1 MDQPGRELPIGAWPA
16 GLTRVPYWVYR
27 DAEVARS
34 EQARIFEGPSW
45 HFLCLE
51 IDVPETGDYRSTM
64 MGAMPVVVARAED
77 GEIVAFENR
86 CAHRGALI
94 CLDDGGRVK
103 DFQCVYHSWRY
114 DLRGNLTSVAFR
126 RGVNGQGGMPDDFE
140 MAAHGP
146 RKLRTATLCGLVFG
160 TLAPDGPDIEAYI
173 GPEVLVRLRRVL
185 HKKPE
190 VIGRFTQQLP
200 CNWKLY
206 MENVRDT
213 YHASLLHTFFT
224 TFRITRL
231 SQGGGV
237 MVGENG
243 VAHASTTLAA
253 ETGAATTGAATTGAA
268 ASGADDSYAGMRA
281 DNQGFQ
287 LRDPSFLHAV
297 AEFNDNI
304 NLQILSVF
312 PGFIL
317 QQIHNALAVRQIVPR
332 GVDSMDLHWTYLG
345 FADDPPELRAM
356 RLKQANLAGPAGFV
370 SMEDGAV
377 GGFVQRGIQAADR
390 QSSVVEMGGATT
402 EGGATRATEASVR
415 GFWKAWRAQMGV

>member
-1 MDQPGRELPIGAWPA
+1 MDQSPHDPPLGSWPL
-16 GLTRVPYWVYR
+16 GLTRVPFWVYR
-27 DAEVARS
+27 DADAARD
-34 EQARIFEGPSW
+34 EQTRIFEGPSW
-45 HFLCLE
+45 HFLCLD
-51 IDVPETGDYRSTM
+51 IDVPETGDYRTTA
-64 MGAMPVVVARAED
+64 MGAMPVVVVRTET

-86 CAHRGALI
+86 CAHRGSLI
-94 CLDDGGRVK
+94 CLDDSGSVK
-103 DFQCVYHSWRY
+103 DFQCVYHAWRY

-126 RGVNGQGGMPDDFE
+126 RGVNGQGGMPDDFR
-140 MAAHGP
+140 MDAHGP
-146 RKLRTATLCGLVFG
+146 RKLRTAVLCGLVFG
-160 TLAPDGPDIEAYI
+160 TLATDGPDLESTI
-173 GPEVLVRLRRVL
+173 GPAVLARMQRVL
-185 HKKPE
+185 HKKIE

-224 TFRITRL
+224 TFQITRL

-253 ETGAATTGAATTGAA
+253 AKGP
-268 ASGADDSYAGMRA
+268 DDSYAGMRA
-281 DNQGFQ
+281 DNRGFQ
-287 LRDPSFLHAV
+287 LRDPSFLNAV
-297 AEFNDNI
+297 HEFDDTI
-304 NLQILSVF
+304 NLQIVSVF

-345 FADDPPELRAM
+345 FADDTPDLRAM
-356 RLKQANLAGPAGFV
+356 RLKQGNLAGPAGFV

-377 GGFVQRGIQAADR
+377 GGFVQRGIAAANGQAA
-390 QSSVVEMGGATT
+390 VVEMGGATA
-402 EGGATRATEASVR
+402 EGAETRATEASVR
-415 GFWKAWRAQMGV
+415 GFWKAWRTEMGV

>member
-1 MDQPGRELPIGAWPA
+1 MDQPVRDLPTGAWAA
-16 GLTRVPYWVYR
+16 GLTRVPYWVYS
-27 DAEVARS
+27 DPEIARE
-34 EQARIFEGPSW
+34 EQVRLFEGPAW
-45 HFLCLE
+45 HYLCLE
-51 IDVPETGDYRSTM
+51 IDVPAPGDYRTAM

-77 GEIVAFENR
+77 GEVVAFENR

-94 CLDDGGRVK
+94 CLDDGGKGK

-114 DLRGNLTSVAFR
+114 DLRGNLKSIAFR
-126 RGVNGQGGMPDDFE
+126 HGVNGRGGMPDDFD

-146 RKLRTATLCGLVFG
+146 RKLRTAVLCGLVFG
-160 TLAPDGPDIEAYI
+160 TLAPDAPDIEAYI
-173 GPEVLVRLRRVL
+173 GPDVMVRLRRVL
-185 HKKPE
+185 HKKVE

-237 MVGENG
+237 MVSDNG

-253 ETGAATTGAATTGAA
+253 VKGP
-268 ASGADDSYAGMRA
+268 DDSYAGMRA
-281 DNQGFQ
+281 DNQGFA
-287 LRDPSFLHAV
+287 LRDPSFMQSV

-304 NLQILSVF
+304 TLQILSVF
-312 PGFIL
+312 PGFVL

-332 GVDSMDLHWTYLG
+332 GIDSMDLHWTYLG
-345 FADDPPELRAM
+345 FADDTPTLRAM
-356 RLKQANLAGPAGFV
+356 RLKQGNLAGPAGFV

-377 GGFVQRGIQAADR
+377 GGFVQRGIAAAAKET
-390 QSSVVEMGGATT
+390 SVVEMGGS
-402 EGGATRATEASVR
+402 GAETSETRATEASVR
-415 GFWKAWRAQMGV
+415 GFWKAWRTWMDL

>member
-1 MDQPGRELPIGAWPA
+1 MDQMSLDPPVRVWPL

-27 DAEVARS
+27 DQEVARD
-34 EQARIFEGPSW
+34 EQARLFEGPAW
-45 HFLCLE
+45 HYLCLE
-51 IDVPETGDYRSTM
+51 VDVPEPGTWRTTT

-94 CLDDGGRVK
+94 CLDDEGKGK
-103 DFQCVYHSWRY
+103 DFHCVYHAWRY
-114 DLRGNLTSVAFR
+114 DLRGNLKSIAFR
-126 RGVNGQGGMPDDFE
+126 HGVNGKGGMPDDFQME
-140 MAAHGP
+140 AHGP
-146 RKLRTATLCGLVFG
+146 RKLRLTVESGLVFG
-160 TLAPDGPDIEAYI
+160 TLAQDAPDFAAYM
-173 GPEVLVRLRRVL
+173 GPEVLARLRRVL
-185 HKKPE
+185 HKKIE
-190 VIGRFTQQLP
+190 VIGRFTQPLP

-237 MVGENG
+237 MVSENG

-253 ETGAATTGAATTGAA
+253 AKEP
-268 ASGADDSYAGMRA
+268 DDSYAGMRA

-287 LRDPSFLHAV
+287 LKDPSFLRSV
-297 AEFNDNI
+297 AEFNDDI
-304 NLQILSVF
+304 QLQILSVF

-332 GVDSMDLHWTYLG
+332 GVDKMDLNWTYIG
-345 FADDPPELRAM
+345 FADDTPELRAM
-356 RLKQANLAGPAGFV
+356 RLKQGNLAGPAGLV

-377 GGFVQRGIQAADR
+377 GGFVQRGIAAAGR
-390 QSSVVEMGGATT
+390 EGSVVEMGGADAATS
-402 EGGATRATEASVR
+402 ETRATEASVR
-415 GFWKAWRAQMGV
+415 GFWKAWRAHMEV

>member
-1 MDQPGRELPIGAWPA
+1 MDQAVRDLSIGTWPE
-16 GLTRVPYWVYR
+16 GLTRVPFWVYQDPAIAR
-27 DAEVARS
+27 D
-34 EQARIFEGPSW
+34 EQTRVFQGPAW
-45 HFLCLE
+45 HYLCLE
-51 IDVPETGDYRSTM
+51 VDLPETGSYRTTM
-64 MGAMPVVVARAED
+64 MGAMPIVVARTDD

-86 CAHRGALI
+86 CAHRGSLI
-94 CLDDGGRVK
+94 CLDDSGRVK
-103 DFQCVYHSWRY
+103 DFQCVYHAWRY

-126 RGVNGQGGMPDDFE
+126 RGVNGMGGMPDDFD

-146 RKLRTATLCGLVFG
+146 RKLRVTVLCGLVFG
-160 TLAPDGPDIEAYI
+160 TLSAEAPNIETYI
-173 GPEVLVRLRRVL
+173 GPDVLVRLRRVL
-185 HKKPE
+185 HKKVE
-190 VIGRFTQQLP
+190 VIGKFTQQLP

-237 MVGENG
+237 MVSENG

-253 ETGAATTGAATTGAA
+253 AKTP
-268 ASGADDSYAGMRA
+268 DDSYAGMRS
-281 DNQGFQ
+281 DNQELKLQ
-287 LRDPSFLHAV
+287 DPSFMHAV

-304 NLQILSVF
+304 NVQILSIF

-345 FADDPPELRAM
+345 FADDTPELRAM
-356 RLKQANLAGPAGFV
+356 RLKQGNLAGPAGFV

-377 GGFVQRGIQAADR
+377 GGFVQRGIGAA
-390 QSSVVEMGGATT
+390 SNEAAVVEMGGATAD
-402 EGGATRATEASVR
+402 GAETRATETSVR
-415 GFWKAWRAQMGV
+415 GFWKAWRAQMGI